1 MQRQKY
7 YFINGLMQRHKK
19 FVILHFYHFEKK
31 YQSHLSYGKFSQTGV
46 IFIWN
51 SQNDTFF
58 YLFSDMDKSFIG
70 NTISLWRNR
79 DLVTWFNLRL
89 NEIVKREHNF
99 SLLDEIVQPRF

>member
-46 IFIWN
+46 IFI
-51 SQNDTFF
+51 
-58 YLFSDMDKSFIG
+58 
-70 NTISLWRNR
+70 
-79 DLVTWFNLRL
+79 
-89 NEIVKREHNF
+89 
-99 SLLDEIVQPRF
+99 